1 MGPIGRKY
9 TYTIEN
15 TREIFWHSLN
25 GKSSKHS
32 SRLFIFE
39 LRNRYFTMQYCLQWP
54 KFFALFSLLRYS
66 PLYSSRGKRN
76 VVGHIYSASERNS
89 GSYARMLD
97 RTIYDKN
104 FVYEVTHSLL
114 TGYNS

>member
-39 LRNRYFTMQYCLQWP
+39 LRNT
-54 KFFALFSLLRYS
+54 
-66 PLYSSRGKRN
+66 
-76 VVGHIYSASERNS
+76 
-89 GSYARMLD
+89 
-97 RTIYDKN
+97 
-104 FVYEVTHSLL
+104 
-114 TGYNS
+114 